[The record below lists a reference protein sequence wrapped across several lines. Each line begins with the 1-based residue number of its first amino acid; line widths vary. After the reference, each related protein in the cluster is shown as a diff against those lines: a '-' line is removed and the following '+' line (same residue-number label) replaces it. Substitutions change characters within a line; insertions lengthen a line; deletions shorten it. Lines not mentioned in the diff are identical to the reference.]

1 MSTPYRIVVA
11 IDFSECAHHAF
22 LEAIA
27 IAKQHKDSELHVVAV
42 IDKEASELVP
52 ASDRHTSMLQI
63 SDHMRE
69 RLSSE
74 AKRVLKGS
82 AAEMLRS
89 IAHVRVGAVAAEICN
104 LATEIRADLIV
115 VGTHGRRGI
124 QRLLLG
130 SVAEKTVRLAPCP
143 VLVVRPKDFRAMD
156 GLPEIEAAC
165 PGCLKV
171 REETAGATWWCDG
184 HIKTPATPHAY
195 SHSYR
200 LDEPPPSSPYRS

>member
-1 MSTPYRIVVA
+1 MSTPYRILVA
-11 IDFSECAHHAF
+11 IDFSKCAHHAF
-22 LEAIA
+22 VEAIS
-27 IAKQHKDSELHVVAV
+27 IAKQHPAPELHVVTA

-52 ASDRHTSMLQI
+52 ASDRHASLIQI

-69 RLSSE
+69 RLSVE
-74 AKRVLKGS
+74 AKQVLRAS
-82 AAEMLRS
+82 DAQQLRS
-89 IAHVRVGAVAAEICN
+89 IAHIRVGAVAAEICN

-115 VGTHGRRGI
+115 VGTHGRRGV

-143 VLVVRPKDFRAMD
+143 VLVVRPKDFHAMD

-171 REETAGATWWCDG
+171 REETAGATWWCEG
-184 HIKTPATPHAY
+184 HIQTPATPHEY

-200 LDEPPPSSPYRS
+200 LDGPPAVSPYRS